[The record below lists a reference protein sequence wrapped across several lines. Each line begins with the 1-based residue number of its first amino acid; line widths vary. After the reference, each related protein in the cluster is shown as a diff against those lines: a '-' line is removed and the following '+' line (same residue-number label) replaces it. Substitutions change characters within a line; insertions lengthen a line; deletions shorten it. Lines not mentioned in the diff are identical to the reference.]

1 MKINSDAIRQLA
13 KLLEE
18 TGLTEIEVAEGEKF
32 IRVNKGGTS
41 TPHHHYAPAHSAG
54 VMPMGSDPATPQQ
67 ANSEAPKP
75 VMAENHPGAVTSPMV
90 GTAYMSAEPSA
101 PAFVKKGDTVNEGDT
116 LMIVEA
122 MKVMNPIKAPSSG
135 TVTQILVKNEQ
146 PIEFGDVLMVIE

>member
-18 TGLTEIEVAEGEKF
+18 TGLTEIELAEGEKF
-32 IRVNKGGTS
+32 IRVNKGGVA
-41 TPHHHYAPAHSAG
+41 TPHHHGAPAHAAP
-54 VMPMGSDPATPQQ
+54 MPMGSDPAAPQQ
-67 ANSEAPKP
+67 ANSTAPTAA
-75 VMAENHPGAVTSPMV
+75 VAENHPGAVTSPMV
-90 GTAYMSAEPSA
+90 GTAYMSGEPGA

-122 MKVMNPIKAPSSG
+122 MKVMNPIKAPASG

-146 PIEFGDVLMVIE
+146 PVEFGDVLMVIE